1 MFLLYMLVTKYVINQ
16 VIILS
21 VNVSQIIRHIERSTE
36 FILLVTLIIETNITK
51 MKYKSE
57 YKIEYY
63 DTF

>member
-36 FILLVTLIIETNITK
+36 FILHVTHIIETNIMK
-51 MKYKSE
+51 MKYERK
-57 YKIEYY
+57 
-63 DTF
+63 